1 MSKVFIKAVEIG
13 IKHRFPHWDST
24 NVGILGVAIADL
36 LMDRL
41 NYELY
46 SVKFDDKDVDELLN
60 KLMKLSYL
68 FLSRRLEVSSSNA
81 HEIHMKRA
89 YLLQNYGAAF
99 DGKQN
104 DDKDKIISDHYYASL
119 AFEEKKFTSDA
130 DEQMELAKL
139 LYEKYNVERKEE
151 ITPEGLHEVAQS
163 GMMKHYELYNEI
175 LREYSEDKLSI
186 KLTEF
191 EEYFWN
197 NKGLVLS

>member
-13 IKHRFPHWDST
+13 IKYRFPHWDST
-24 NVGILGVAIADL
+24 NIGILGIAIADL

-81 HEIHMKRA
+81 QEVYMKRA
-89 YLLQNYGAAF
+89 YLFQNYGAAF
-99 DGKQN
+99 SGEQN
-104 DDKDKIISDHYYASL
+104 DDMDKIISDHYNASL
-119 AFEEKKFTSDA
+119 AFAEKRFTSDA

-139 LYEKYNVERKEE
+139 LYRKYNIEQKKEVTQE
-151 ITPEGLHEVAQS
+151 DIHKVAQI
-163 GMMKHYELYNEI
+163 GMMKHFELYNK
-175 LREYSEDKLSI
+175 LLKEYSEDKLSI
-186 KLTEF
+186 QLTEF